1 MAFEIPPV
9 AYPPRAPFGMGPLAW
24 TGQNFVQRP
33 DIPVYPPGSG
43 WGENVY
49 RPPSYP
55 VNPMVYGYH
64 ISEMAAPLMV
74 TPDTAPSTP
83 DSKKQRLKDLK
94 ELVPGATWESDAWE
108 PNIDWEL
115 VCGFEG
121 KGSGSTLS
129 PVGAVLLSSS
139 SLLESNNAFTPAFKF
154 KNLGECNYFLMNVA
168 GFTSPD
174 IGKGWL
180 DQDEV
185 GETIS
190 QRGGTFKRRL
200 PARFEIDKAGNSFN
214 VNDIISMERGQA
226 QFSAMD
232 MGSCMPM
239 MEKYY
244 ETYPRPWQRG
254 LGDASGLP
262 YLAWQEFQ
270 PDNTGAIWFSSDVEG
285 PHNPIE
291 VWVAPCPL
299 ILYPIPIIDSSSGA
313 AYLMALCNFSVTK
326 GEMKTQPGGRPPIYR
341 ITGGWASFGRW
352 YKVYPTMYPKQH
364 GSDYDENTYGYVVNA
379 EYLNPG
385 GYVIEMIPQKL
396 GELEFQL
403 ILCAESGGELGNAG
417 ALRIAKQYAQGITW
431 LEKLSI

>member
-24 TGQNFVQRP
+24 TGQGFVQRP
-33 DIPVYPPGSG
+33 DIPVYPPDSG
-43 WGENVY
+43 YEGFY

-55 VNPMVYGYH
+55 VNPLAYGYRS
-64 ISEMAAPLMV
+64 SEITSPLRV
-74 TPDTAPSTP
+74 NPYTAPSTP
-83 DSKKQRLKDLK
+83 EGKEQRLKDLK
-94 ELVPGATWESDAWE
+94 EYVPGAALEGGVWE
-108 PNIDWEL
+108 PNIDWTL
-115 VCGFEG
+115 ICGYEG
-121 KGSGSTLS
+121 KGPGSTLS
-129 PVGAVLLSSS
+129 PVGAILVSGS

-154 KNLGECNYFLMNVA
+154 KNLGECSYFLMNVA
-168 GFTSPD
+168 GFTSPN

-185 GETIS
+185 GETVS

-214 VNDIISMERGQA
+214 VNNIISMQRGQA

-244 ETYPRPWQRG
+244 ESYPDPWQRSVG
-254 LGDASGLP
+254 GSTAFP

-270 PDNTGAIWFSSDVEG
+270 PDNTGALWFSADVEG
-285 PHNPIE
+285 PHHSTD
-291 VWVAPCPL
+291 VSVAPCPL
-299 ILYPIPIIDSSSGA
+299 ILYPVPIVDTNSNA
-313 AYLMALCNFSVTK
+313 AYLLALCSFSVSK
-326 GEMKTQPGGRPPIYR
+326 GEMKTQPGGRPPVYQV
-341 ITGGWASFGRW
+341 TGGFASFGRW
-352 YKVYPTMYPKQH
+352 YKIYPTMYPKQH
-364 GSDYDENTYGYVVNA
+364 GSDYEEGTYGYVTNS

-385 GYVIEMIPQKL
+385 EYATEMIPQKL

-403 ILCAESGGELGNAG
+403 ILCAQSGNELGNAG
-417 ALRIAKQYAQGITW
+417 ALRIAKQYAQGINW
-431 LEKLSI
+431 LEQVPL